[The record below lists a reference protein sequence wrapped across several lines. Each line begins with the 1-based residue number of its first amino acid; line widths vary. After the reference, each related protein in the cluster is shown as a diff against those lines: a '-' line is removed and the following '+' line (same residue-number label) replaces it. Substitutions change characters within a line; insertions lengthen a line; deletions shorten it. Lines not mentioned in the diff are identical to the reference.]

1 MNAPKHRGRARG
13 HGLIVAGL
21 GIAAALVLAGY
32 GIWIRQSALADLQQ
46 VADAAAIPLVQVTT
60 PKPGP
65 NERTL
70 TLPGN
75 VAAWNEA
82 PIYAQVSGYVSHWDK
97 DYGAHVENGELLAEI
112 DAPGLNAQYKASLA
126 QLDTA
131 VTNANLADVTAKRY
145 TDIRNS
151 PGVSQQEIDN
161 YVSAAASAKSQV
173 AVAQENV
180 ERYYAM
186 IGFEKVVAPFAGVI
200 TARQVN
206 IGDYV
211 TGAGGDASVQGSAR
225 PLFNVADVSK
235 LRVFVA
241 VPQYLGAV
249 LSSAITATLTLPN
262 APEKPIKAQFLTMAG
277 AVNASTR
284 TIVTELVVDEGQ
296 RALFPGTYVDV
307 HLTVPGAPN
316 ILIVP
321 SQALLF
327 RADGMQVATL
337 GEGDA
342 IHLQNVTVG
351 DNLGLDI
358 QVVEGLTAADKIVA
372 NPSLG
377 LLEGQKVKVVQ
388 ATQGYEPKQ
397 TVNPAQ

>member
-1 MNAPKHRGRARG
+1 MSAPKHRGRG
-13 HGLIVAGL
+13 WIVTGI

-32 GIWIRQSALADLQQ
+32 GIWIRQAALADLQQ
-46 VADAAAIPLVQVTT
+46 VADTAAIPLVQVTM

-65 NERTL
+65 TERTL

-75 VAAWNEA
+75 VTAWNEA
-82 PIYAQVSGYVSHWDK
+82 PIYAQVSGYVTHWYK
-97 DYGAHVENGELLAEI
+97 DYGAQVEKGELLAEI
-112 DAPGLNAQYKASLA
+112 EAPGLDAQYKASLA

-131 VTNANLADVTAKRY
+131 VTNFNLADVTAKRY

-151 PGVSQQEIDN
+151 PGVSQQQIDN
-161 YVSAAASAKSQV
+161 YVSAAASAKAQV

-180 ERYYAM
+180 KRYYAM

-211 TGAGGDASVQGSAR
+211 TSAGGDAAVQGSAK

-249 LSSAITATLTLPN
+249 LSSGITATLTLPN

-284 TIVTELVVDEGQ
+284 TIVTELVVDDGQ

-307 HLTVPGAPN
+307 HLTAPGAPN
-316 ILIVP
+316 LLIVP

-327 RADGMQVATL
+327 RAEGMQVATL
-337 GEGDA
+337 RVGDV

-358 QVVEGLTAADKIVA
+358 QVLAGLTATDKIVA

-377 LLEGQKVKVVQ
+377 LLDGQKVRVVQ
-388 ATQGYEPKQ
+388 ATQGDEPQ
-397 TVNPAQ
+397 APANPAK

>member
-1 MNAPKHRGRARG
+1 MSAPKNQGRGWIVT
-13 HGLIVAGL
+13 GLAIAVA
-21 GIAAALVLAGY
+21 IALVGY
-32 GIWIRQSALADLQQ
+32 GIWSRQAARADLQQ
-46 VADAAAIPLVQVTT
+46 VADTSAIPLVQVTV

-65 NERTL
+65 AERTL

-75 VAAWNEA
+75 VEAWNQA
-82 PIYAQVSGYVSHWDK
+82 PIYAQVSGYVTQWYK
-97 DYGAHVENGELLAEI
+97 DYGAHVENGELLADV
-112 DAPGLNAQYKASLA
+112 DAPGLDAQYRASLA

-131 VTNANLADVTAKRY
+131 VTNSDLADVTAKRY
-145 TDIRNS
+145 TDIKNS
-151 PGVSQQEIDN
+151 PGVSQQQIDN
-161 YVSAAASAKSQV
+161 YVSAAAAAKAQV

-180 ERYYAM
+180 KRYFAM

-206 IGDYV
+206 VGDYV
-211 TGAGGDASVQGSAR
+211 TSAGGDAAVQGSAK
-225 PLFNVADVSK
+225 PLFNVADVSR

-249 LSSAITATLTLPN
+249 LSPNITATLTLPD
-262 APEKPIKAQFLTMAG
+262 APEKPIKAHFLTMAG

-284 TIVTELVVDEGQ
+284 TIVTELVVDDGQ
-296 RALFPGTYVDV
+296 PALFPGAYVDV
-307 HLTVPGAPN
+307 HLTAPGAPN
-316 ILIVP
+316 LLIVP

-327 RADGMQVATL
+327 RAEGMQVATL
-337 GEGDA
+337 EAGDV

-351 DNLGLDI
+351 DNLGLDT
-358 QVVEGLTAADKIVA
+358 QVLSGLTASDKIVA

-388 ATQGYEPKQ
+388 ATRDDEPKV
-397 TVNPAQ
+397 TANSTR

>member
-1 MNAPKHRGRARG
+1 MNAPKHRGRSWM
-13 HGLIVAGL
+13 VAGL
-21 GIAAALVLAGY
+21 GIAVALVFAGY
-32 GIWIRQSALADLQQ
+32 GIWSRGAALVDLQQ
-46 VADAAAIPLVQVTT
+46 VADESAIPRVQVAM

-65 NERTL
+65 AERSL

-82 PIYAQVSGYVSHWDK
+82 PIYAQVSGYVTQWYK
-97 DYGAHVENGELLAEI
+97 DYGAHVEKGDVLAEI
-112 DAPGLNAQYKASLA
+112 EAPGLDAQYRASMA

-131 VTNANLADVTAKRY
+131 VTNSNLADVTAKRY
-145 TDIRNS
+145 TELEGS
-151 PGVSQQEIDN
+151 SAVSRQQIDN
-161 YVSAAASAKSQV
+161 FVSAAAAAKAQV

-180 ERYYAM
+180 KRYYAM
-186 IGFEKVVAPFAGVI
+186 IGFEKVVAPFAGMI
-200 TARQVN
+200 TARRVN
-206 IGDYV
+206 LGDYV
-211 TGAGGDASVQGSAR
+211 TNAGGDAAVQGSAK
-225 PLFNVADVSK
+225 PLFSVADVSK

-241 VPQYLGAV
+241 VPQNLGGV
-249 LSSAITATLTLPN
+249 LSSSIKATLTLPN
-262 APEKPIKAQFLTMAG
+262 APEKPIKADFLTQAG
-277 AVNASTR
+277 AVDASTR
-284 TIVTELVVDEGQ
+284 TIVTELVVGEGQ

-327 RADGMQVATL
+327 RAEGMQVATL
-337 GEGDA
+337 IAGDV

-358 QVVEGLTAADKIVA
+358 QVVAGLTATDKIVA

-388 ATQGYEPKQ
+388 AAQGYEPKE
-397 TVNPAQ
+397 TANPAQ

>member
-1 MNAPKHRGRARG
+1 VSTPKRRGRG
-13 HGLIVAGL
+13 WIVTGL
-21 GIAAALVLAGY
+21 GVTAAIVLAGY
-32 GIWIRQSALADLQQ
+32 GIWIRKAAQADLQQ
-46 VADAAAIPLVQVTT
+46 VADAAAIPLVQVTM

-65 NERTL
+65 TERTL

-82 PIYAQVSGYVSHWDK
+82 PIYAQVSGYVTHWYK
-97 DYGAHVENGELLAEI
+97 DYGAHVEKGDLLAEI
-112 DAPGLNAQYKASLA
+112 DAPGVDAQYEASLA

-131 VTNANLADVTAKRY
+131 VTNFNLADVTAKRF

-151 PGVSQQEIDN
+151 SGVSRQEIDN
-161 YVSAAASAKSQV
+161 YVSAAASSKAQV

-180 ERYYAM
+180 KRYYAL

-211 TGAGGDASVQGSAR
+211 TSAGGDAAVQGSAR
-225 PLFNVADVSK
+225 PLFNVADASK

-249 LSSAITATLTLPN
+249 LSPNITATLTLPN

-307 HLTVPGAPN
+307 HLTAPGAPN
-316 ILIVP
+316 LLIVP

-327 RADGMQVATL
+327 RAEGMQVVTL
-337 GEGDA
+337 KVGDV

-351 DNLGLDI
+351 DNLGLDT
-358 QVVEGLTAADKIVA
+358 QVLAGLTATDQIVA

-388 ATQGYEPKQ
+388 ATQRDEPKA
-397 TVNPAQ
+397 TASSAK

>member
-1 MNAPKHRGRARG
+1 MSAPKHQGRGW
-13 HGLIVAGL
+13 IVTGL
-21 GIAAALVLAGY
+21 GLAVALALAGY
-32 GIWIRQSALADLQQ
+32 GIWTRQAALADLQQ
-46 VADAAAIPLVQVTT
+46 NADAAAIPLVQVTM

-65 NERTL
+65 TDRTL

-75 VAAWNEA
+75 VTAWNEA
-82 PIYAQVSGYVSHWDK
+82 PIYAQVSGYVTRWYK
-97 DYGAHVENGELLAEI
+97 DYGAHVEQGELLAEI
-112 DAPGLNAQYKASLA
+112 DAPGLDAQYRASLA

-131 VTNANLADVTAKRY
+131 VTNFNLADVTAKRY

-151 PGVSQQEIDN
+151 PGVSQQQIDN
-161 YVSAAASAKSQV
+161 YVAAAASAKAQV

-180 ERYYAM
+180 KRYYAM

-211 TGAGGDASVQGSAR
+211 TSAGGDAAVQGAAR
-225 PLFNVADVSK
+225 PLFNIADVSR

-249 LSSAITATLTLPN
+249 LSSGITATLTLPN

-284 TIVTELVVDEGQ
+284 TIVTELVVDDGQ

-316 ILIVP
+316 LLIVP

-327 RADGMQVATL
+327 RSEGMQVATL
-337 GEGDA
+337 GAGDV
-342 IHLQNVTVG
+342 IHLQDVTVG

-358 QVVEGLTAADKIVA
+358 QVLAGLSATDKIVA

-388 ATQGYEPKQ
+388 ATQDDVPKA
-397 TVNPAQ
+397 TANAAR

>member
-1 MNAPKHRGRARG
+1 MNAPKHRGRG
-13 HGLIVAGL
+13 WIVAGL

-32 GIWIRQSALADLQQ
+32 GIWTRQSALADLQQ
-46 VADAAAIPLVQVTT
+46 VADAAAIPLVQVTM

-65 NERTL
+65 TERIL

-82 PIYAQVSGYVSHWDK
+82 PIYAQVSGYVTHWYK
-97 DYGAHVENGELLAEI
+97 DYGAHVEKGDVLAEI
-112 DAPGLNAQYKASLA
+112 DAPGLDAQYKASLA

-131 VTNANLADVTAKRY
+131 VTNSNLADVTAKRY

-161 YVSAAASAKSQV
+161 FVSAAASAKAQV

-206 IGDYV
+206 LGDYV
-211 TGAGGDASVQGSAR
+211 TGAGGDAAVQGSAR
-225 PLFNVADVSK
+225 PLFNVADVSR

-249 LSSAITATLTLPN
+249 LSPSMTATLTLPN

-277 AVNASTR
+277 AVNASSR

-327 RADGMQVATL
+327 RAEGMQVATL
-337 GEGDA
+337 AAGDI

-358 QVVEGLTAADKIVA
+358 QVVDGLTAANKIVA

-388 ATQGYEPKQ
+388 ATQGDEPKQ
-397 TVNPAQ
+397 TGASLTAPN

>member
-1 MNAPKHRGRARG
+1 VSAPKHRGRG
-13 HGLIVAGL
+13 WIVTGL
-21 GIAAALVLAGY
+21 GIAVAIVLAGY
-32 GIWIRQSALADLQQ
+32 GIWIRQAALADLQQ
-46 VADAAAIPLVQVTT
+46 VADAAAIPLVQVTM

-65 NERTL
+65 TERTL
-70 TLPGN
+70 ALPGN
-75 VAAWNEA
+75 VTAWNEA
-82 PIYAQVSGYVSHWDK
+82 PIYAQVSGYVTHWYK
-97 DYGAHVENGELLAEI
+97 DYGAHVDKGELLAEI
-112 DAPGLNAQYKASLA
+112 EAPGLDAQYKASMA

-131 VTNANLADVTAKRY
+131 VTKSNLADVTAKRY

-161 YVSAAASAKSQV
+161 YVSAAASAKAQV

-180 ERYYAM
+180 KRYYAM

-211 TGAGGDASVQGSAR
+211 TSAGGDASVQGSAR
-225 PLFNVADVSK
+225 PLFNVADVSR

-249 LSSAITATLTLPN
+249 LSSNITATLTLPN
-262 APEKPIKAQFLTMAG
+262 APEKSIKAQFLTMAG
-277 AVNASTR
+277 AVNAATR
-284 TIVTELVVDEGQ
+284 TIVTELVVDDGQ

-327 RADGMQVATL
+327 RAEGMQVATL
-337 GEGDA
+337 STGDV
-342 IHLQNVTVG
+342 IHLQSVSLG

-358 QVVEGLTAADKIVA
+358 QVVAGLTATDKIVA

-388 ATQGYEPKQ
+388 ATQGDEPKAAA
-397 TVNPAQ
+397 NPAK

>member
-1 MNAPKHRGRARG
+1 VSTPKRRGRG
-13 HGLIVAGL
+13 WIVTGL
-21 GIAAALVLAGY
+21 GVTAAIVLAGY
-32 GIWIRQSALADLQQ
+32 GIWIRKAAQADLQQ
-46 VADAAAIPLVQVTT
+46 VADAAAIPLVQVTM

-65 NERTL
+65 TERTL

-82 PIYAQVSGYVSHWDK
+82 PIYAQVSGYVTHWYK
-97 DYGAHVENGELLAEI
+97 DYGAHVEKGDLLAEI
-112 DAPGLNAQYKASLA
+112 DAPGVDAQYEASLA

-131 VTNANLADVTAKRY
+131 VTNFNLADVTAKRF

-151 PGVSQQEIDN
+151 SGVSRQEIDN
-161 YVSAAASAKSQV
+161 YVSAAASSKAQV

-180 ERYYAM
+180 KRYYAL

-211 TGAGGDASVQGSAR
+211 TSAGGDAAVQGSAR
-225 PLFNVADVSK
+225 PLFNVADASK

-249 LSSAITATLTLPN
+249 LSPNITATLTLPN
-262 APEKPIKAQFLTMAG
+262 TPEKPIKAQFLTMAG

-307 HLTVPGAPN
+307 HLTAPGAPN
-316 ILIVP
+316 LLIVP

-327 RADGMQVATL
+327 RAEGMQVVTL
-337 GEGDA
+337 KVGDV

-351 DNLGLDI
+351 DNLGLDT
-358 QVVEGLTAADKIVA
+358 QVLAGLTATDQIVA

-388 ATQGYEPKQ
+388 ATQRDEPKA
-397 TVNPAQ
+397 TASSAK

>member
-1 MNAPKHRGRARG
+1 MSSPKNRGRG
-13 HGLIVAGL
+13 WIVIGL
-21 GIAAALVLAGY
+21 GIAAALVVACY
-32 GIWIRQSALADLQQ
+32 GIWIRQAALADLQQ
-46 VADAAAIPLVQVTT
+46 VADTAAIPLVQVTM

-65 NERTL
+65 KERTL
-70 TLPGN
+70 ALPGN
-75 VAAWNEA
+75 VAAWNQA
-82 PIYAQVSGYVSHWDK
+82 PIYAQVSGYVTHWYK
-97 DYGAHVENGELLAEI
+97 DYGAHVEKGELLAEI
-112 DAPGLNAQYKASLA
+112 DAPGLDAQYQASLA

-131 VTNANLADVTAKRY
+131 ETNSNLADVTAKRY
-145 TDIRNS
+145 TEIRNS
-151 PGVSQQEIDN
+151 PGVSQQQIDN
-161 YVSAAASAKSQV
+161 YVSAAAAAKAQV

-180 ERYYAM
+180 KRYYAM

-211 TGAGGDASVQGSAR
+211 TSAGGDAAIQGSAK
-225 PLFNVADVSK
+225 PLFNIADVSK

-249 LSSAITATLTLPN
+249 LSSGITATLTLPN
-262 APEKPIKAQFLTMAG
+262 APEKPIRAQFLTMAG
-277 AVNASTR
+277 AVNAATR
-284 TIVTELVVDEGQ
+284 TIVTELVVDDGQ

-316 ILIVP
+316 LLIVP

-327 RADGMQVATL
+327 RAEGMQVATL
-337 GEGDA
+337 RAGDV
-342 IHLQNVTVG
+342 IHLQDVTVG

-358 QVVEGLTAADKIVA
+358 QVLAGLTETDAIVA

-388 ATQGYEPKQ
+388 ATQGNGAMATANAAK
-397 TVNPAQ
+397 

>member
-1 MNAPKHRGRARG
+1 MSAPKHQGRGW
-13 HGLIVAGL
+13 IVAGA
-21 GIAAALVLAGY
+21 GVAAALVVAGY
-32 GIWIRQSALADLQQ
+32 GIWSRQATQADLQQ
-46 VADAAAIPLVQVTT
+46 VADAAAIPLVQITV

-65 NERTL
+65 KERTL

-82 PIYAQVSGYVSHWDK
+82 PIYAQVSGYVTHWYK
-97 DYGAHVENGELLAEI
+97 DYGAHVENGEQLAEI
-112 DAPGLNAQYKASLA
+112 DAPGLDAQYKASLA

-131 VTNANLADVTAKRY
+131 VTNSNLADVTAKRY

-161 YVSAAASAKSQV
+161 YVSAAASAKAQV

-180 ERYYAM
+180 KRYYAM

-211 TGAGGDASVQGSAR
+211 TSTGGDAAVQGSAK

-249 LSSAITATLTLPN
+249 LSSNITATLTLPN
-262 APEKPIKAQFLTMAG
+262 APEQPIKAQFLTMAG
-277 AVNASTR
+277 VINASTR
-284 TIVTELVVDEGQ
+284 TIVTELVVGEGQ

-316 ILIVP
+316 LLIVP

-327 RADGMQVATL
+327 RAEGMQVATL
-337 GEGDA
+337 GAGDV

-358 QVVEGLTAADKIVA
+358 QVLAGLTATDKIVA

-377 LLEGQKVKVVQ
+377 LLEGEKVKVVQ
-388 ATQGYEPKQ
+388 ATRDDEPKAAA
-397 TVNPAQ
+397 NPAK

>member
-1 MNAPKHRGRARG
+1 VSAPKHLGRGWV
-13 HGLIVAGL
+13 VAGL
-21 GIAAALVLAGY
+21 GVAAAFVVAGY
-32 GIWIRQSALADLQQ
+32 GIWSRQATLAGLQQ

-65 NERTL
+65 AERTL

-75 VAAWNEA
+75 VAGWNEA
-82 PIYAQVSGYVSHWDK
+82 PIYAQVSGYVTHWHK
-97 DYGAHVENGELLAEI
+97 DYGAHVEKGDLLAAI
-112 DAPGLNAQYKASLA
+112 DDPGLDAQYEASLA

-131 VTNANLADVTAKRY
+131 VTNFNLADITAKRY
-145 TDIRNS
+145 TDIKNS

-161 YVSAAASAKSQV
+161 YVSAAAAAKAQV

-180 ERYYAM
+180 KRYFAM
-186 IGFEKVVAPFAGVI
+186 IGFEKVIAPFAGVI

-211 TGAGGDASVQGSAR
+211 TSAGGDAAVQGAVR
-225 PLFNVADVSK
+225 PLFSVADVSR

-241 VPQYLGAV
+241 VPQYLGGV
-249 LSSAITATLTLPN
+249 LSSAITSTLTLPN
-262 APEKPIKAQFLTMAG
+262 APEQPIKAQFLTMAG
-277 AVNASTR
+277 SVNASTR
-284 TIVTELVVDEGQ
+284 TIVTELVVDEGP

-307 HLTVPGAPN
+307 HLTAPGNPN
-316 ILIVP
+316 LLIVP

-327 RADGMQVATL
+327 RAEGMQVATL
-337 GEGDA
+337 EAGDV
-342 IHLQNVTVG
+342 IHLRNVTVG

-358 QVVEGLTAADKIVA
+358 QVLAGLTATDKIVA

-377 LLEGQKVKVVQ
+377 LLDGQKVKVVK
-388 ATQGYEPKQ
+388 ATWDDEPKAAA
-397 TVNPAQ
+397 NAAR